1 MSRMRD
7 CSDCPCVVAVL
18 QSTFVRFQSFAI
30 LPYDDGCSK
39 QMCTRLEGQRALAAM
54 EMRTP
59 PMLLYSFVDPKCAW
73 PKREPLI
80 ALYAKLTES
89 GSARPRNWEHNHP
102 PFRLR
107 AKRERSTHRT
117 ETAVLMASPDCGTS
131 SAS

>member
-39 QMCTRLEGQRALAAM
+39 QMCTRPEGQRVLAAM

-59 PMLLYSFVDPKCAW
+59 PMFLHSFAVPKCAW
-73 PKREPLI
+73 PKREPSI
-80 ALYAKLTES
+80 ALFARLTES
-89 GSARPRNWEHNHP
+89 GSAQSRNWVHNHP
-102 PFRLR
+102 PCRFR
-107 AKRERSTHRT
+107 AKARRSTHRT
-117 ETAVLMASPDCGTS
+117 ETALPMARPGCVTGSVF
-131 SAS
+131 

>member
-7 CSDCPCVVAVL
+7 CSDCPCVAAVL

-39 QMCTRLEGQRALAAM
+39 RMCTRLEGHRVLAGT

-59 PMLLYSFVDPKCAW
+59 PMFLHSFAEPRCAW

-80 ALYAKLTES
+80 ALCARLTGS
-89 GSARPRNWEHNHP
+89 GSARSRNWDHSHP
-102 PFRLR
+102 PFLLR
-107 AKRERSTHRT
+107 TKQKRSPHRT
-117 ETAVLMASPDCGTS
+117 ETALPMASPDCGTS